1 MLSPLQAL
9 RMAFELYRLDP
20 SHLESYQGFTER
32 FHARNPASHYT
43 ERQIRESYDLW
54 RRGVIKFEIERD
66 FRRARARDVAV
77 YLLKDR
83 GRQITVAAMVL
94 LVLAVLF
101 PPHYLVIGD
110 TTLTL
115 GLAFAFDRHAGR
127 VDALFLVCEMAA
139 IVGLWWLA
147 QRGVV
152 TSSDEPQA
160 GSVDGNAGSSPR

>member
-1 MLSPLQAL
+1 MLSLLQAL

-83 GRQITVAAMVL
+83 RRQITIAAMVL
-94 LVLAVLF
+94 LALAVLF
-101 PPHYLVIGD
+101 PPHYLVVGD
-110 TTLTL
+110 TALTL

-127 VDALFLVCEMAA
+127 VDSMFLVCEMAA

-152 TSSDEPQA
+152 IKPDAPQA
-160 GSVDGNAGSSPR
+160 GPVDGTTDSSQR